1 MTAAIF
7 LAYTVI
13 GQLDSVHNS
22 RSELNSEPQLTALPF
37 NASRFAK
44 ARYTWKGWMHTLREK
59 LDERTSHMDDKNL
72 AWNIGVGW
80 ACIGGFLAGG
90 CLVFAKAAYVVFLI

>member
-1 MTAAIF
+1 
-7 LAYTVI
+7 
-13 GQLDSVHNS
+13 
-22 RSELNSEPQLTALPF
+22 
-37 NASRFAK
+37 
-44 ARYTWKGWMHTLREK
+44 MHTLREK

-90 CLVFAKAAYVVFLI
+90 CLVFAKAAYVEFSI